1 MGTVAFSLQTRRMMK
16 SFVILMLAAI
26 AVGQDIHHGSNQAV
40 WIARPGYFQ
49 NAEESSLTFSNQ
61 HTTDHHQ
68 SNLNQQSFDSQYHQ
82 ENVANSFQSSDS
94 QIISESTFH
103 SDANQQ
109 NIHQESAAD
118 TFQTSGNQ
126 QISGSTFQTNVNH
139 QSDGNLFQS
148 NFNEQNLNTG
158 FQISNSQQGF
168 EHSGLNVEQHN
179 TGNNP
184 ASSLAQQ
191 NFEANLNTGFSQQIS
206 ANRIINNNQALQGS
220 QFQGKVEPLN
230 LPSGSSNLLGGIST
244 SFSCAGR
251 PYGYYADQD
260 NSCRVYHVCNPT
272 LYDNVPGE
280 NYQHSFLCGEG
291 TVFDQKQLTCVVAS
305 SAIPCSESSNHYS
318 RNAEFGLPE
327 EKSL

>member
-148 NFNEQNLNTG
+148 NFNEQN
-158 FQISNSQQGF
+158 
-168 EHSGLNVEQHN
+168 
-179 TGNNP
+179 
-184 ASSLAQQ
+184 
-191 NFEANLNTGFSQQIS
+191 FEANLNTGFSQQIS

>member
-94 QIISESTFH
+94 Q
-103 SDANQQ
+103 
-109 NIHQESAAD
+109 
-118 TFQTSGNQ
+118 

-139 QSDGNLFQS
+139 QSDANLFQS
-148 NFNEQNLNTG
+148 NYNEQNLNSG

-179 TGNNP
+179 TGSSP
-184 ASSLAQQ
+184 VASFVQQ
-191 NFEANLNTGFSQQIS
+191 NFEANLNTGFNQQIS
-206 ANRIINNNQALQGS
+206 ADRIINNNQALQGS

-230 LPSGSSNLLGGIST
+230 LPPGSSNLLGGIST

-251 PYGYYADQD
+251 PYGY
-260 NSCRVYHVCNPT
+260 
-272 LYDNVPGE
+272 
-280 NYQHSFLCGEG
+280 
-291 TVFDQKQLTCVVAS
+291 
-305 SAIPCSESSNHYS
+305 
-318 RNAEFGLPE
+318 
-327 EKSL
+327 